1 MNFCCHC
8 RAIGMGSPRIQIQCS
23 GTALAACAFRCT
35 AKQALSLLCIEAQS
49 MRIRGSK
56 HCSAAALLMLHHIG
70 VIRVPVDRHLGYA
83 AAPECTHSALVLV
96 AVRCHAAKS
105 GHVRPSARLG
115 RAVHHHGLCET
126 VHSCSVRIHGGGY
139 GKDPAHDPLIT
150 CAPGHIGDTPPPEAP
165 PTV

>member
-1 MNFCCHC
+1 
-8 RAIGMGSPRIQIQCS
+8 
-23 GTALAACAFRCT
+23 
-35 AKQALSLLCIEAQS
+35 
-49 MRIRGSK
+49 
-56 HCSAAALLMLHHIG
+56 MLHHIG

-126 VHSCSVRIHGGGY
+126 VHSRSVRIHGGGY
-139 GKDPAHDPLIT
+139 GKDPAHVERSHVVRDVGLGGNCGLKPQI
-150 CAPGHIGDTPPPEAP
+150 
-165 PTV
+165 